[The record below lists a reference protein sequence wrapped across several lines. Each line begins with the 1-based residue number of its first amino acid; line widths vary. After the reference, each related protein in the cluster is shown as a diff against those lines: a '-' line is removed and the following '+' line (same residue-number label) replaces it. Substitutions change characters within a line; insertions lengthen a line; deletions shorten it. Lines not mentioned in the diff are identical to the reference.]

1 MKDLMH
7 GAVCVCTAALAGS
20 LAAAGSF
27 LIIEALLPAH
37 PEVAHL
43 RAEGRDA
50 SLNGFADRG
59 S

>member
-7 GAVCVCTAALAGS
+7 GAVCVCTAAFVGS

-37 PEVAHL
+37 SDVAHL
-43 RAEGRDA
+43 GIEGRDV
-50 SLNGFADRG
+50 SLSGLTDRG